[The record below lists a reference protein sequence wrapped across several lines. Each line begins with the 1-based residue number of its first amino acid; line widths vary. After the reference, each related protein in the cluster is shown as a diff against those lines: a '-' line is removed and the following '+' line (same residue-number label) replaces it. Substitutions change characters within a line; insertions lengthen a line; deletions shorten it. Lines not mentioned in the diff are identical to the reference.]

1 MDDITKEI
9 LDYVHADMEKDF
21 KEQKEREQQ
30 EFNKI
35 CSDNGLVD
43 MEKKILSTAV
53 AFTELANECSGDMK
67 KTFDDRS
74 KYLRSLL
81 TKKEFNYIDLEELK
95 KINKEKNYY
104 NERYR
109 YIANNQILMKYQV
122 IQSHIG
128 LVKNL

>member
-1 MDDITKEI
+1 MDYITKEI

-21 KEQKEREQQ
+21 KEQKAREQR

-53 AFTELANECSGDMK
+53 AFTELANECSGGMK

-81 TKKEFNYIDLEELK
+81 TKQEFNYIDLEELK
-95 KINKEKNYY
+95 KINKEKNY
-104 NERYR
+104 
-109 YIANNQILMKYQV
+109 
-122 IQSHIG
+122 
-128 LVKNL
+128 

>member
-53 AFTELANECSGDMK
+53 AFTELANECSGGMK
-67 KTFDDRS
+67 KTFDDIS

-81 TKKEFNYIDLEELK
+81 TKQEFNYIDLEELK
-95 KINKEKNYY
+95 KINKEKNY
-104 NERYR
+104 
-109 YIANNQILMKYQV
+109 
-122 IQSHIG
+122 
-128 LVKNL
+128 